1 MPDLT
6 PEQRAKIGRI
16 KAAARALVD
25 KMVDELLQNP
35 DLPDGVDYV
44 SLELRYLPS
53 HKYGMYGWDSEKLD
67 TPE

>member
-6 PEQRAKIGRI
+6 PEQRAKIGQI
-16 KAAARALVD
+16 KTAARALVD

-44 SLELRYLPS
+44 SLELRYRP
-53 HKYGMYGWDSEKLD
+53 GNEFEVYGWDSGRLD